1 MNREIRQAFLDLY
14 HEMVQEHLRYYA
26 NSMILDYLDDVR
38 RIAKLRSDRY
48 KIYGRVLDQ
57 IRCEIEVHG
66 YSRSQHHDLGIILR
80 FLRELDDSELSE
92 TLQSIIDSLGNPQL
106 I

>member
-1 MNREIRQAFLDLY
+1 MNSEIRQAFLDLY
-14 HEMVQEHLRYYA
+14 HEMVQAHLRYYA
-26 NSMILDYLDDVR
+26 DSMMLDQPGDVR

-57 IRCEIEVHG
+57 IRCEIETHG

-80 FLRELDDSELSE
+80 FLIELDDSELCE
-92 TLQSIIDSLGNPQL
+92 PLERIIDSLGNPQL
-106 I
+106 R